1 MIGLAGFQPP
11 GSFRGWARQ
20 DSNLG
25 PRDYE
30 SPALTA
36 ELQARFRDANIQ
48 YSPPNVQHSMSED
61 GLLGKKFGL
70 RIAGRGFGMEA

>member
-1 MIGLAGFQPP
+1 VGNGVQRSENMRKN
-11 GSFRGWARQ
+11 SFL
-20 DSNLG
+20 N
-25 PRDYE
+25 YE

-48 YSPPNVQHSMSED
+48 YSPSNVQHSMSED

-70 RIAGRGFGMEA
+70 RIAGRGFGMEACFAES

>member
-1 MIGLAGFQPP
+1 MTETSNVGDPVQRSENTRKN
-11 GSFRGWARQ
+11 SFL
-20 DSNLG
+20 N
-25 PRDYE
+25 YE

-48 YSPPNVQHSMSED
+48 YSPSNVQHSMSED